1 MHKAEEGCNKVIEIE
16 LEFLIDGFNNKDY
29 FRRGFEFKCNK
40 KATLFEILPVEQSEG
55 SRIYFSLFRSR
66 LILVW
71 NNTEYVTIRH
81 DSNYR

>member
-1 MHKAEEGCNKVIEIE
+1 MHKVEEGCNKVIEIE

-40 KATLFEILPVEQSEG
+40 KATLFEILPVEQSER
-55 SRIYFSLFRSR
+55 SRIYFSLFRLR

-71 NNTEYVTIRH
+71 YDKEYLTI
-81 DSNYR
+81 